1 MPGFGVGVGPTVAI
15 DVANGAA
22 VNPTVVGAMR
32 GAMVD
37 GEAEGV
43 GVGVEVTMSVTVL
56 VTGDIVK
63 LNQAGL
69 RAYNENMIN
78 MATIMR
84 VKETMTMAPNALILQ
99 KAEILIT

>member
-1 MPGFGVGVGPTVAI
+1 MPGFGVGVGFTVAM

-22 VNPTVVGAMR
+22 VKPTVVGAMR
-32 GAMVD
+32 GATVV
-37 GEAEGV
+37 GEFEGV
-43 GVGVEVTMSVTVL
+43 GVGVEVTMSVMVL

-69 RAYNENMIN
+69 RAYNENMIKI
-78 MATIMR
+78 ATIMR
-84 VKETMTMAPNALILQ
+84 VKETMTKAPNPPILQ